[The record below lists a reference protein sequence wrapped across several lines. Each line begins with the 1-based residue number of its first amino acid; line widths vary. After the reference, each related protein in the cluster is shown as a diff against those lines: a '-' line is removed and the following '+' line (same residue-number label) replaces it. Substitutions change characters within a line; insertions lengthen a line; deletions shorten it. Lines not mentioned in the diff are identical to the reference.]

1 MPRYFA
7 PKELRIMDDLTA
19 NNEMVLA
26 SLGGAPSMPEEKEEP
41 DAMPE
46 ATRYRSEE
54 WGLERRYSETKRGIK
69 RQRAGSRGPS

>member
-1 MPRYFA
+1 MPRIFE
-7 PKELRIMDDLTA
+7 PKELHIMDDLTA

-26 SLGGAPSMPEEKEEP
+26 SLGGAPTMHEEKEEP

-46 ATRYRSEE
+46 VTRYRSEE
-54 WGLERRYSETKRGIK
+54 WGIERRYSETKRGVK